1 MKGPACQGAALSS
14 RNFPAVIFRSLPA
27 EILILALGLQAP
39 LWAAEVTGRIT
50 DSHTGEGI
58 PQAIVRALAEE
69 KGRPPVQDLTDH
81 RGRYLLDLLRGRYRI
96 QVEVPDSNYLTRQ
109 YGGSGDPH
117 DGDIIHIPT
126 FDSFIVLDLSLEM
139 GGSVGGQVTAGGDQ
153 VPVAKVSIQA
163 ESTDHRVS
171 TSTRED
177 GSYLL
182 PRLPP
187 GEFLV
192 STGTKDEQYVPIYYP
207 GAVSPKEARPIT
219 VERRRRVSGID
230 FVLQRAGAIRGRVR
244 ALKGMEPLEGIRI
257 VSEKEGAAPISRSA
271 ATDSLGRY
279 RLAGLPPGA
288 YLLEAVP
295 AERKGRPSQQP
306 PRFLS
311 QFHPNRLNREL
322 AVPLQVEAGLTLSD
336 IDFTLIQECRISGKV
351 MSLQDEAPLEEVQVV
366 PQPVGQ
372 QKLPPA
378 GTQTDP
384 SGVFLLQGL
393 PPGDYSLG
401 MLLPAKHRRLIQVYY
416 QDKLSLDKADRIVLE
431 EGEVLRDIDFNLT
444 TGASLSGRVRVEE
457 PEYRWDP
464 SGDVVELTRLD
475 FDPRGSEDRQLRVE
489 EDGSFRL
496 DGTPGGRYSLTPRLS
511 DPNLIALRSP
521 LSRVET
527 VVEGDH
533 LEELDFSFELGGS
546 ISGSVESASDAYGL
560 NHLQIVLINFVQNSS
575 SVFDLPSPQ
584 YTLAGLSP
592 GRYFLALRSKPDA
605 THPSRGYGISQVFDS
620 RLVDV
625 VKGAA
630 TSQVDLRVPRTAAEP
645 SSY

>member
-1 MKGPACQGAALSS
+1 MKEPASQGVALSS

-27 EILILALGLQAP
+27 EFLILALGLQAP

-69 KGRPPVQDLTDH
+69 EGKPPVQDLTDH

-117 DGDIIHIPT
+117 GGDIIHIPT

-139 GGSVGGQVTAGGDQ
+139 GGSVAGQVTAGGDQ
-153 VPVAKVSIQA
+153 VPVAKVSIRA

-207 GAVSPKEARPIT
+207 GAVSPEEARPIT

-244 ALKGMEPLEGIRI
+244 ALKGMEPLEGIR
-257 VSEKEGAAPISRSA
+257 VVAEKEGASSISRV
-271 ATDSLGRY
+271 ATSDSLGRY
-279 RLAGLPPGA
+279 RLAVLSPGA
-288 YLLEAVP
+288 YLLVAGPPEGEDP
-295 AERKGRPSQQP
+295 PSRQQP
-306 PRFLS
+306 GWLRQFYPQ
-311 QFHPNRLNREL
+311 QFHRES
-322 AVPLQVEAGLTLSD
+322 AVALDVESGLTLSD
-336 IDFTLIQECRISGKV
+336 IDFTLMQECWISGKV
-351 MSLQDEAPLEEVQVV
+351 MTLGDEEPLEEVQVI
-366 PQPVGQ
+366 PQPVILRGFS
-372 QKLPPA
+372 PTR
-378 GTQTDP
+378 TQTDR
-384 SGVFLLQGL
+384 SGDFLLQGL

-401 MLLPAKHRRLIQVYY
+401 MLLPAKHRRLIQIYY
-416 QDKLSLDKADRIVLE
+416 QDKLSLDKADRIELE
-431 EGEVLRDIDFNLT
+431 EGKALRGIDFNLAA
-444 TGASLSGRVRVEE
+444 GATLSGRVRIEE

-489 EDGSFRL
+489 EDGSFRV

-527 VVEGDH
+527 VVEGDL
-533 LEELDFSFELGGS
+533 LEELDFAFELGGS

-560 NHLQIVLINFVQNSS
+560 NHLQIVLINFVQNTS

-625 VKGAA
+625 VKGAG
-630 TSQVDLRVPRTAAEP
+630 TSQVNLRVRPSAAEP